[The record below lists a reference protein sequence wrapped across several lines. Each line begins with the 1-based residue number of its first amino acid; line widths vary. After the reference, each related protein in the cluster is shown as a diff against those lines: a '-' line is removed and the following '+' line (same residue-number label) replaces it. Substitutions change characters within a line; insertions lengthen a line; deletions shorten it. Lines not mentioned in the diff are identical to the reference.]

1 MYNYIYI
8 YRIIYI
14 QENFYQKKV
23 SKLFD
28 MYLTC
33 NIRYRK
39 KFVALDIT
47 GKTSRT
53 FSHT

>member
-1 MYNYIYI
+1 MCI
-8 YRIIYI
+8 IIYNHLCIII

-23 SKLFD
+23 SKSFD

-39 KFVALDIT
+39 KFVALDIIIIT
-47 GKTSRT
+47 GKTS
-53 FSHT
+53 